1 MNHPVLNDERNFDFD
16 LEDERESLFHLNKIP
31 ANEEDFNN
39 EGVEFP
45 YDNDPNDYD
54 EHIADTYRG
63 LLYLIFVFSR
73 LSLLFFSAHFISIT
87 NNIHILI
94 YTVLFCLF
102 WPLRVHVQMN
112 MFSCVLFFFF
122 SFHVFHVLIC
132 FTYSC
137 VSMVMFFFLIV
148 LMY

>member
-16 LEDERESLFHLNKIP
+16 LEDERESLFHLNKIL

-63 LLYLIFVFSR
+63 LFYLIFVFSR
-73 LSLLFFSAHFISIT
+73 LSLLFFSAHFVSIT
-87 NNIHILI
+87 NNIHIWI

-102 WPLRVHVQMN
+102 WPLRVSRPNEYVFMR
-112 MFSCVLFFFF
+112 FVFF
-122 SFHVFHVLIC
+122 SSVFMC
-132 FTYSC
+132 FTYSY
-137 VSMVMFFFLIV
+137 VSHIHV
-148 LMY
+148 LAW

>member
-1 MNHPVLNDERNFDFD
+1 LNHPVLNDERNFDFD

-102 WPLRVHVQMN
+102 WPLRVSCPNEYVFMRFVFFLQ
-112 MFSCVLFFFF
+112 FSCV
-122 SFHVFHVLIC
+122 SRTHMFHVFIC
-132 FTYSC
+132 
-137 VSMVMFFFLIV
+137 
-148 LMY
+148 